1 MEILKEFKNGSLRIL
16 VSSDVAARGL
26 DIAGLT
32 TVVSFE
38 LARDLDSHVHRI
50 GRVGRKGQ
58 KHEGTAY
65 TLLSVNL
72 QTAPLPPVFTLGT
85 VFRGFLVY

>member
-1 MEILKEFKNGSLRIL
+1 MVGSQPVCTRMEILKEFKNGSLRVL

-32 TVVSFE
+32 TVVSYE

-50 GRVGRKGQ
+50 GRVGRRGQ

-65 TLLSVNL
+65 TLLFVSPRPHL
-72 QTAPLPPVFTLGT
+72 CL
-85 VFRGFLVY
+85 YHSH